1 MNLNK
6 RIEFLK
12 QGLGKNFNVKSNSF
26 SDEINI
32 SYFSKFN
39 NTIYSS
45 SIPTHK
51 FMSDNIDLNF
61 IFKTKLEFRFRILC
75 DISDILENEFKL

>member
-6 RIEFLK
+6 KINFLK
-12 QGLGKNFNVKSNSF
+12 QGLGKNFDVRTSHF
-26 SDEINI
+26 HDEIII

-39 NTIYSS
+39 NTTYST

-51 FMSDNIDLNF
+51 FMFDNIDLNF
-61 IFKTKLEFRFRILC
+61 IFKTKLEFRSRILG